1 MYKVER
7 KTYKGSAVLS
17 ISKTTDSGEYSV
29 ISFGLNKAKAIL
41 ECQDAIKQFVEDAQ
55 NSNTNKDTINS
66 INNLS
71 QDQINQILG
80 FLNNAR

>member
-7 KTYKGSAVLS
+7 KTYKGNAVLS
-17 ISKTTDSGEYSV
+17 ISKATDSGEYNV

-41 ECQDAIKQFVEDAQ
+41 ECQEAIKEFVEENQ
-55 NSNTNKDTINS
+55 NSSKDKDTINN